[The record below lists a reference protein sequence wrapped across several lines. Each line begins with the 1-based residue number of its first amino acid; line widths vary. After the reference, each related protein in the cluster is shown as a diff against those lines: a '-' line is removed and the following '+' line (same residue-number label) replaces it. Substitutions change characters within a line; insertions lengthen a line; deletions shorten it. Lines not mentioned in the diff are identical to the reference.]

1 MAKKDFAA
9 QYGAKS
15 AKELQ
20 GMLAEQRAAL
30 HELLFRHSIGQ
41 LKNVR
46 ELTQIRA
53 HIARIMTALTAQR

>member
-1 MAKKDFAA
+1 
-9 QYGAKS
+9 
-15 AKELQ
+15 
-20 GMLAEQRAAL
+20 MLAEQRAAL